1 MLCVT
6 LFCFFINDLFFV
18 STITAIFRSL
28 VVRMVSIPLCLKF
41 RI

>member
-6 LFCFFINDLFFV
+6 LFCFFINDFFFV

-28 VVRMVSIPLCLKF
+28 VARMVYIPLCLKF